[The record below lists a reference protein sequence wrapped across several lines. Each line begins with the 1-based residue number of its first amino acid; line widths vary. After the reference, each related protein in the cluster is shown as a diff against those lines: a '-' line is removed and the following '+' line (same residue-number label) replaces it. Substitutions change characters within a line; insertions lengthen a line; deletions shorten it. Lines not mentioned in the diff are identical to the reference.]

1 MKIQKDIPKFVLEDE
16 IKNKDNN
23 ITLLKDLI
31 LLIWKRVNEVSTD
44 KNLEHIKRIIHTDLM
59 NHNISLSLFVWENLE
74 DWIWEVLFKEKEKTE
89 EIIKWK
95 TLLNV

>member
-1 MKIQKDIPKFVLEDE
+1 MKIQKDIPRFVLEDE

-59 NHNISLSLFVWENLE
+59 NHNISISLIVGENLE
-74 DWIWEVLFKEKEKTE
+74 DLIWEVLFKEKEKTE
-89 EIIKWK
+89 EIIK
-95 TLLNV
+95 

>member
-1 MKIQKDIPKFVLEDE
+1 MKIQKDIPRIVLEEE

-23 ITLLKDLI
+23 IILLKDLI

-59 NHNISLSLFVWENLE
+59 NHNIPFSLFVGENLE
-74 DWIWEVLFKEKEKTE
+74 DWIWEVLFKENIKEK
-89 EIIKWK
+89 
-95 TLLNV
+95 

>member
-44 KNLEHIKRIIHTDLM
+44 KI
-59 NHNISLSLFVWENLE
+59 
-74 DWIWEVLFKEKEKTE
+74 
-89 EIIKWK
+89 
-95 TLLNV
+95 

>member
-44 KNLEHIKRIIHTDLM
+44 KNLEHIKRIIHSDLM
-59 NHNISLSLFVWENLE
+59 NHNIPLSLFVGENLE
-74 DWIWEVLFKEKEKTE
+74 NWIWEVLFKEKEKTE
-89 EIIKWK
+89 EIIK
-95 TLLNV
+95 